1 MAVSTTVCRSQ
12 YTVSGAITN
21 PLAIGFLYQLPA
33 DILVLKYVAAAPLVL
48 ILNSDYTLDGSNN
61 VVPIAAGPGNVILGD
76 KLTILRTMS
85 FTQLL
90 DLTTNGLNSVANI
103 GAALDKLTQIVQQIQ
118 DIQTRCLQLEP
129 NDAAATPFSVTARIS
144 KNIGFDSSGNLIL
157 H

>member
-1 MAVSTTVCRSQ
+1 MAVSTSTCRSS

-21 PLAIGFLYQLPA
+21 PLAIGFLYQQPA
-33 DILVLKYVAAAPLVL
+33 DILVLKSASAGPITL
-48 ILNSDYTLDGSNN
+48 ILNSDYSLDGLGN
-61 VVPIAAGPGNVILGD
+61 VVPIAAGPGNVSLGD
-76 KLTILRTMS
+76 VLTILRTMS

-129 NDAAATPFSVTARIS
+129 DDAAATPFSVAARSS